1 MGVSWCI
8 IVLPTTCSSY
18 PYVASVM
25 MLITSLV
32 LCPSYLQLIC
42 VMQVNN
48 YIKKAAGGERLLL
61 YNLLTWELGGYTFLH
76 NGYELG
82 LGAIIIVMMHG

>member
-1 MGVSWCI
+1 MI
-8 IVLPTTCSSY
+8 L
-18 PYVASVM
+18 M
-25 MLITSLV
+25 TSLV

-61 YNLLTWELGGYTFLH
+61 YNLLTWELGVTHFCIMGMNLDW
-76 NGYELG
+76 ELYSDD
-82 LGAIIIVMMHG
+82 A